1 MRRVVS
7 VAEYIA
13 PDSMTSNIIGR
24 KLDSEKTMLSRLM
37 AQIRYATIATNI
49 CLMSM
54 QWPTM
59 IKKKETLLTS
69 ANDIGCEGQGEERD
83 NPLL

>member
-1 MRRVVS
+1 
-7 VAEYIA
+7 
-13 PDSMTSNIIGR
+13 
-24 KLDSEKTMLSRLM
+24 M

-49 CLMSM
+49 HPMSM

-59 IKKKETLLTS
+59 VKKETLPTS